1 VGAIRFLL
9 DNERARGPYNL
20 IAPESTSN
28 ADFLR
33 MLAHTLNRP
42 YWFHVPA
49 FLMRLALGEMNVMVL
64 EGRPAQP
71 QLLLEAGYQ
80 FKYPALESALKALYC
95 TLPPSTS

>member
-9 DNERARGPYNL
+9 DDERARGPYNL
-20 IAPESTSN
+20 IAPEATTD

-33 MLAHTLNRP
+33 SLARTLKRS

-49 FLMRLALGEMNVMVL
+49 FLMRLALGEMNVLVL

-71 QLLLEAGYQ
+71 KRLLEAGYQ
-80 FKYPALESALKALYC
+80 FKYPTLESALKELYR
-95 TLPPSTS
+95 